1 MATITTLGARRQAPE
16 LAVPASLT
24 WIVLSFA
31 MLLVGCGAGSP
42 AGGDQS
48 ATPGWL
54 TIQLSSPNS
63 DDGAVQLRISGPGID
78 SVVPQAPFDGFGT
91 ASGNTG
97 HVVLTG
103 VIGSGN
109 VARFRVADVNRATA
123 YSVSTVAAA
132 QRGTFALRSTAS
144 YRATV
149 VR

>member
-1 MATITTLGARRQAPE
+1 MTWLLMALS
-16 LAVPASLT
+16 LA
-24 WIVLSFA
+24 
-31 MLLVGCGAGSP
+31 LVACGAGSP
-42 AGGDQS
+42 TGGDQS

-54 TIQLSSPNS
+54 TVQLTSPNT
-63 DDGAVQLRISGPGID
+63 DDGAVQLRISGPGIE
-78 SVVPQAPFDGFGT
+78 SVMPQAPFDGFGS

-97 HVVLTG
+97 HIVLTG

-109 VARFRVADVNRATA
+109 VARFRVSDVNRATS
-123 YSVSTVAAA
+123 YSVTPVAAA